1 MFKGFQETGEDKIIL
16 GTPWLTNKNPQI
28 DWNERT
34 IKIGMI
40 ASKDLDLEHSDHRKK
55 TLKNY
60 EKEIQGRN
68 ISDKIGKDKEATLEE
83 EKY

>member
-16 GTPWLTNKNPQI
+16 GTPWPTNENPQI

-40 ASKDLDLEHSDHRKK
+40 ASKDLGEFGTLRPSEKDSEKLRKRDTRKK
-55 TLKNY
+55 YLRQN
-60 EKEIQGRN
+60 R
-68 ISDKIGKDKEATLEE
+68 
-83 EKY
+83 